1 MYDKLFDAM
10 VYGISE
16 TKYKNNDNRFAVVSA
31 IHLIADALSERAFDM
46 AKKKDKVAPD
56 TFIIDVF
63 MEMFDKLPEEAQV
76 QLSVYCGCASKGKKD
91 DYYDKFFEWLQE
103 QKKKENKTE

>member
-10 VYGISE
+10 VYGISD
-16 TKYKNNDNRFAVVSA
+16 TMFRNNDNRFAVISA
-31 IHLIADALSERAFDM
+31 IHNIADSLSKRAFEL
-46 AKKKDKVAPD
+46 AKKKEGVEPCS
-56 TFIIDVF
+56 FIIDVF
-63 MEMFDKLPEEAQV
+63 MEMFDKLSEEAQV